1 MIKLT
6 TRLSPS
12 EMYSELY
19 NKENHAQYY
28 LNDQRKMI
36 TKINIPNLVHLADN
50 FLSRFFFQ
58 TFNMTKNLTL
68 TAMLK
73 NL

>member
-19 NKENHAQYY
+19 NKENRAQYY

-50 FLSRFFFQ
+50 FLSRFFFSNIQ
-58 TFNMTKNLTL
+58 HD
-68 TAMLK
+68 
-73 NL
+73 